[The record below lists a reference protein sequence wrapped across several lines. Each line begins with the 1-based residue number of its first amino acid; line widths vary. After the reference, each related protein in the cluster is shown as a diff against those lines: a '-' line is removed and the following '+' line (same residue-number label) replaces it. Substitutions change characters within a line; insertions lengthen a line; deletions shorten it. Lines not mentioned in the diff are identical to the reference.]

1 MVVNVRKIII
11 MNNLNVV
18 KRDGTIV
25 PLDISKIQRQ
35 VAYDCKG
42 IDNVSPSM
50 VEIKSQ
56 IELHDGISTE
66 TIDELLLKA
75 MVNLIDETENPD
87 INNVNYQYP

>member
-1 MVVNVRKIII
+1 
-11 MNNLNVV
+11 MNINVV
-18 KRDGTIV
+18 KRNGEIV
-25 PLDISKIQRQ
+25 PLDIAKIQRQ

-50 VEIKSQ
+50 IEIKAQ

-75 MVNLIDETENPD
+75 MVNLNLFSARFVQNLKIKQKNDNTNT
-87 INNVNYQYP
+87 N